1 MLGTDNANLPSIQ
14 NKSLF
19 DMIGGQFWLNLLVS
33 VANALSTVVFTIV
46 RWILN
51 IVDFLQFFCKH
62 LIGLDYWESGN
73 VSIDTM
79 GESDIIFK
87 FLYNESVQKVFRAMI
102 GIFIVLLIIFAII
115 AIVKNQYAVASDAD
129 KADNNPMT
137 IMKRC
142 FRAIFLVVLV
152 PLMLVMGILA
162 SNAVLAGLVNALNVN
177 NRLTLGGQV
186 FVSSAYDASRYR
198 KYAENGL
205 RYNVTNQV
213 NVTIDVIIEGK
224 TKSVTKKIS
233 SAITP
238 ITPKDYD
245 EDNPFTGFC
254 FKYKDD
260 NYLYY
265 VDSSELE
272 DNFEYYKEYL
282 QEILGVTL
290 LKYSQ
295 IDAEKFNV
303 SSDTNGY
310 AIQAVLTHQSQ
321 SSILNKAAYN
331 TWNYNSLFYHHSD
344 TFENTVTSTDTAFT
358 ADSGHT
364 YSDAKTYTNNSVWG
378 ALYDGGE
385 NGLVALPQEYYVM
398 ADMIDFAIG
407 DATSIAFVNAR
418 SSAIDWSYSGKDG
431 SGYLSSRYINTTGTT
446 MNSFVVNYND
456 IGYVVYNLDTSNDNA
471 NTAETDGEIYIC
483 AYYSS
488 ARGKYIP
495 IVNGK
500 TYVDDYGETH
510 KFSSDYL
517 DANYEGLIVAR
528 GILESEFSNQY
539 GYPTEI
545 DVDWSSAS
553 ADGSISTETPKYFT
567 ASGRANVVSV
577 AEVESSGDTSITFNN
592 TLTNLDNGKIYMQN
606 QFVSDLTSASK
617 IFENGNDV
625 ALSLPKS
632 FTYRTK
638 NLTGQLGETQVYEE
652 KLVALSG
659 IEWAVHDIAG
669 NEVVFTSNKYIEFYT
684 SSDEY
689 RTSPLYARVSCINAG
704 NNQIQIKFYYNDGLN
719 DKYLEIPTNV
729 PTNDVYIVK
738 SSIAWPAQRTD
749 ISSSTGSVLN
759 EIAYNPNQAELVLAT
774 LIKLPGAYAHNVID
788 GFDESKLVSTEYSGT
803 KTMYYYAN
811 GGDIIR
817 VTHDSSDHS
826 VSAYVNQTFKFK
838 VDGSYLKVGR
848 IIYTARPYDLTLS
861 KTYTEGS
868 NTVYGYRIYHSESQT
883 YYYFEFTCSNADG
896 IETYTPKST
905 TLTQVL
911 YYQFNMFT
919 YLKSGAGGMDNI
931 KAINPVT
938 GGETDATILA
948 SKSVLVSN
956 DLIEKKY
963 ITTNTVDGEKK
974 YIWQVTV
981 NVDDKDKSVFASF
994 YTYGESN
1001 TSLGNVVSAINQA
1014 YRASIGKYDL
1024 EVVPLKADVATGI
1037 EGSVLAT
1044 TATINFNRQTVTAND
1059 WRADLQIFSAIFTK
1073 NTFRFKIAFGSAFSG
1088 SKTRT
1093 SSFQIIGAS
1102 LKLDYNFKSTFASGL
1117 DLKIFYIPMKLN
1129 IIILVFAA
1137 CMLLSVLGKA
1147 VWGLVQRI
1155 YDITL
1160 YFIVMPGVA
1169 SVMPFDGGGRF
1180 SDWSKKVV
1188 GKVLGAYGVML
1199 GLNIFFI
1206 LCPAIKEVS
1215 HLFTEADLMT
1225 LSEGNFLRSVT
1236 PGFINSVSELLFML
1250 VALTMIK
1257 SAPEIIT
1264 SIIGFGAEDVVK
1276 KGENAKK
1283 NVKDMVANAGKTISG
1298 QEALEAGKN
1307 FTGQLKNFVPGSAIA
1322 DDIKNKIKAG
1332 KKKVEEGKE
1341 KADHAAKQEAEARRR
1356 NDAINA
1362 YNNGMQKQEE
1372 ANEINPTINIET
1384 ADGSVGEA
1392 PSVTTNISERGA
1404 QTVQDSARQGAQE
1417 AIENMENAPQEA
1429 QASSEQSGRVGYADV
1444 AGSLEGG
1451 LGERSLKVEFVN
1463 NEGDN
1468 SVSNIN
1474 TNIDGRTQEVLKNQ
1488 VADVAQETLE
1498 SKASDVAQDA
1508 LESKAS
1514 DVAQETVKKSVF
1526 DTNSVADWA
1535 KEAGALDNEI
1545 AEYEAELERVKK
1557 DKFDAFTK
1565 KGDEYYG
1572 YDEQT
1577 GKFIARQFNKEVTE
1591 SMTAE
1596 QKQELASDI
1605 ADYNEYYK
1613 LADQEQ
1619 HDLEDIIEEKKRD
1632 RDEVQSIISDL
1643 EEKQTSHT
1651 AQETQEVVQE
1661 TVDTETIK
1669 DTVRETA
1676 GQTTQQ
1682 IVENATEQATANIVT
1697 EAQQYAEKSKLHA
1710 EASKSFADASQG
1722 FADIATGN
1730 VDKNYGIKQQTK
1742 DEAKLE
1748 KLLAKRDE
1756 RLQKQID
1763 GNADVG
1769 LNLFERSKAYKK
1781 FNGDKILEDS
1791 IYDANTVELEK
1802 EAIKKWNKTA
1812 GKTKI
1817 DEKLS
1822 TTDAKLLTEKA
1833 VSEWKDE
1840 QALKL
1845 YNNKKGT
1852 SIDKVEDMSKKQLS
1866 EARKLQEKDQATKK
1880 AIARSEFKD
1889 SRIDKKI
1896 AKQQEKIAL
1905 KEAGLYE
1912 SAGKKAVL
1920 ALPRVFSRK
1929 LSDKDMDKYQ
1939 AKMDKWEQKGKELS
1953 SKLENENLSVE
1964 ERTELQEQLG
1974 QARRR
1979 YDAYSAQM
1987 RNGRGGWANV
1997 WAREAKNGGRIAK
2010 SKLQSGLESK
2020 LMEAEKNI
2028 EKATATKTADKDF
2041 ATMSNFNWKEYLGKN
2056 EAVDHSKAE
2065 YTAQQRGKL
2074 QEEAKKIDQAK
2085 REREYFMKQNKIHT
2099 SFGEYDEVQ
2108 TMRAI
2113 LKSQGKTYT
2122 KARAEKLRD
2131 DPEYIKMKEKYDSYG
2146 KIIDSS
2152 SANIRSMAT
2161 KFDIEN
2167 RNFFAKRGEHLKKA
2181 QIRSAKAEK
2190 MRVVSELN
2198 TASRSGRLDEKQ
2210 ESRYIEQIQ
2219 GYDASITK
2227 LKEETFKYGK
2237 VRKAID
2243 ATKRFGGSM
2252 MMKAHDF
2259 KERMHHESARD
2270 LARRELANEP
2280 SVKAR
2285 LDKIATQN
2293 EETARKTA
2301 EAIAKEEA
2309 RKAVQS
2315 DNIERDYINKIRRA
2329 LAQSGF
2335 AGDIAKIAT
2344 TNDAQRVRAQLEKE
2358 LLSKQSEIRKKLTS
2372 GILKENEQKELKLQ
2386 EKLINQ
2392 RLRKL
2397 KSVDL
2402 ENAGIG
2408 ANVNIRNEIKNTSE
2422 STVSAK
2428 MRNEYKTWWNEFS
2441 KRNNL
2446 RDTAKSGSSAY
2457 EKNLQWQKRL
2467 EDENKKLQSQ
2477 VKRLQEVGVQ
2487 KTDSRIKTLTN
2498 QIASQESMI
2507 KSLKSHN
2514 AMVEAK
2520 AKKALNTANGM
2531 DKLMR
2536 DMRRQSKY
2544 KIKGL
2549 DSNNK
2554 PGNGG
2559 TNT

>member
-1 MLGTDNANLPSIQ
+1 MLGADNANLPSIQ

-51 IVDFLQFFCKH
+51 IVDFLQYFCKH

-87 FLYNESVQKVFRAMI
+87 FLYNESVQRVFRAMV
-102 GIFIVLLIIFAII
+102 GVFIVLLIIFAII

-137 IMKRC
+137 VMKRC

-213 NVTIDVIIEGK
+213 NVTIDN
-224 TKSVTKKIS
+224 VTKKIS

-265 VDSSELE
+265 VESSELK
-272 DNFEYYKEYL
+272 DNFAYYKKYL
-282 QEILGVTL
+282 QEILHVQL

-295 IDAEKFNV
+295 IDAEKFNG
-303 SSDTNGY
+303 DTSGY

-344 TFENTVTSTDTAFT
+344 TFENTVTATTTSFT
-358 ADSGHT
+358 ADSAHT

-385 NGLVALPQEYYVM
+385 NGLVVLPQEYYVM

-418 SSAIDWSYSGKDG
+418 SSAIDWNYSGKDG
-431 SGYLSSRYINTTGTT
+431 SGYLSSRYINKKSDTQ
-446 MNSFVVNYND
+446 MQSFVVNYND
-456 IGYVVYNLDTSNDNA
+456 IGYVVYNLDTSNNNA

-553 ADGSISTETPKYFT
+553 ADGSISTETPKYFIGDAAT
-567 ASGRANVVSV
+567 GIKAN
-577 AEVESSGDTSITFNN
+577 AEKLQDGATSISFNPNLTESLGLNMYMKEQFASELINVN
-592 TLTNLDNGKIYMQN
+592 TIRNN
-606 QFVSDLTSASK
+606 S
-617 IFENGNDV
+617 NDV
-625 ALSLPKS
+625 IESLPKS
-632 FTYRTK
+632 FSYQTK
-638 NLTGQLGETQVYEE
+638 NLIGFTGENANYEY
-652 KLVALSG
+652 KQINLSG
-659 IEWAVHDIAG
+659 VEWAFSEVQGTA
-669 NEVVFTSNKYIEFYT
+669 VVFTSNKSIEYYT
-684 SSDEY
+684 ASHEAKSS
-689 RTSPLYARVSCINAG
+689 TLYAKVSCADSANYKL
-704 NNQIQIKFYYNDGLN
+704 QIQFFYKDGLT
-719 DKYLEIPTNV
+719 DVALPIPTNAIA
-729 PTNDVYIVK
+729 DSVYILK
-738 SSIAWPAQRTD
+738 DTISWPVLRTE
-749 ISSSTGSVLN
+749 ITQTSGSVLKN
-759 EIAYNPNQAELVLAT
+759 FEYNVASPNYVSAT
-774 LIKLPGAYAHNVID
+774 VIKLPGAYAHNVIN
-788 GFDESKLVSTEYSGT
+788 GLDENKLVSTEYSGT

-811 GGDIIR
+811 GSDIIR

-826 VSAYVNQTFKFK
+826 VRAYVNQTFKFK
-838 VDGSYLKVGR
+838 VGEDYLVVGNMD
-848 IIYTARPYDLTLS
+848 YTARPYDLTLL
-861 KTYTEGS
+861 KTYESGG
-868 NTVYGYRIYHSESQT
+868 NTVYCYRIYHSETQT
-883 YYYFEFTCSNADG
+883 YYYFEFTCGLYGSVAMAG
-896 IETYTPKST
+896 IETFEPKETS
-905 TLTQVL
+905 LTRFSYSQ
-911 YYQFNMFT
+911 YNMFT
-919 YLKSGAGGMDNI
+919 YRTSSEIIQL
-931 KAINPVT
+931 NPVT
-938 GGETDATILA
+938 GEDYTYSLEETEDILVLA
-948 SKSVLVSN
+948 SKSVYVSDN
-956 DLIEKKY
+956 SIEKKF
-963 ITTNTVDGEKK
+963 ITKDGDK

-981 NVDDKDKSVFASF
+981 SLDDKNGSVFASF
-994 YTYGESN
+994 YTYGDSKDN
-1001 TSLGNVVSAINQA
+1001 LGNIETKIKLS
-1014 YRASIGKYDL
+1014 YRAVIGKYDL
-1024 EVVPLKADVATGI
+1024 ERVPFQSDVSTGI
-1037 EGSVLAT
+1037 SGIANALAT

-1215 HLFTEADLMT
+1215 HLFTEADLLT

-1283 NVKDMVANAGKTISG
+1283 NVKDMVANAGKTVSG

-1332 KKKVEEGKE
+1332 KKNVEEGKA

-1372 ANEINPTINIET
+1372 ASEIHPTINIET

-1468 SVSNIN
+1468 KVSNIN
-1474 TNIDGRTQEVLKNQ
+1474 TNVDGRTQEVLKNQ

-1508 LESKAS
+1508 LESQAS
-1514 DVAQETVKKSVF
+1514 DVAQEVVKKSVF

-1572 YDEQT
+1572 YDEET

-1632 RDEVQSIISDL
+1632 RDEVQDIISEL
-1643 EEKQTSHT
+1643 EEKQTSHI

-1661 TVDTETIK
+1661 TVDTATETIK
-1669 DTVRETA
+1669 DTVQETA
-1676 GQTTQQ
+1676 EQTTQQ
-1682 IVENATEQATANIVT
+1682 IVENATEQETTNIVT

-1802 EAIKKWNKTA
+1802 EAIKNWNKKA

-1929 LSDKDMDKYQ
+1929 LSDEDMDKYQ

-1987 RNGRGGWANV
+1987 QNGRGGWANV

-2020 LMEAEKNI
+2020 LMEAEKNV

-2041 ATMSNFNWKEYLGKN
+2041 ATMGNFNWKEYLGKN

-2085 REREYFMKQNKIHT
+2085 REREYFMKQNKIST

-2252 MMKAHDF
+2252 KMKAHDF

-2301 EAIAKEEA
+2301 EAIAREEA

-2408 ANVNIRNEIKNTSE
+2408 VNVNIRNEIKNTSE

-2441 KRNNL
+2441 KKNNL

-2467 EDENKKLQSQ
+2467 EDENKKLQTQ

-2507 KSLKSHN
+2507 KTLKSHN

-2554 PGNGG
+2554 PGTGG
-2559 TNT
+2559 TNV